1 LKIKAQERQKS
12 ETEDLHKVL
21 AGKTTMKTLFS
32 KKSKEEEVQQ
42 LEKNIALVRIIRL
55 LLNN

>member
-1 LKIKAQERQKS
+1 MKAQEKQKS

-32 KKSKEEEVQQ
+32 KKSKEEEVQE
-42 LEKNIALVRIIRL
+42 LEKNIALV
-55 LLNN
+55 